1 MNRRQSKVDA
11 LRSLHFRRST
21 SWAESTVLHKEAVEL
36 SVHRLQS
43 DHSDPFFTVFLTH
56 SFGYE
61 PANPA
66 KTALAGV
73 EFGYAALRE
82 RFDAESSTAS

>member
-1 MNRRQSKVDA
+1 V
-11 LRSLHFRRST
+11 SLGGCRTFGT
-21 SWAESTVLHKEAVEL
+21 SAVI
-36 SVHRLQS
+36 RPQRF
-43 DHSDPFFTVFLTH
+43 FFTVFLAH
-56 SFGYE
+56 SYGYE

-82 RFDAESSTAS
+82 RFDAESPTAS

>member
-1 MNRRQSKVDA
+1 LA
-11 LRSLHFRRST
+11 
-21 SWAESTVLHKEAVEL
+21 
-36 SVHRLQS
+36 
-43 DHSDPFFTVFLTH
+43 HSY
-56 SFGYE
+56 GYE

-82 RFDAESSTAS
+82 RFEAESPTAS